1 MLFVDIIYC
10 FVMIVFFVAIFTSL
24 FFERYTKIVPAPTLS
39 YVRKRALKLIPEN
52 FKKDGQYEIFDL
64 GSGWGGILISLSKLF
79 PNSTIIGYELSPL
92 PYFISKL
99 RVFFRKRNINVYRED
114 FFKKDISDA
123 DIIFCY
129 LSPYHMELLKE
140 KFSELPNGSVIIS
153 CSFPILGWKPDK
165 EEYISSF
172 FVKIPIFRYTIGEN

>member
-1 MLFVDIIYC
+1 
-10 FVMIVFFVAIFTSL
+10 MIVFFVAIFTSL

-39 YVRKRALKLIPEN
+39 YVRKKALKLVPEN
-52 FKKDGQYEIFDL
+52 FKREGQYKIFDL

-79 PNSTIIGYELSPL
+79 PNSTIIGYELSPC

-99 RVFFRKRNINVYRED
+99 RVFFRKSDIKIYRED

-140 KFSELPNGSVIIS
+140 KFSELPAGRVIIS

-172 FVKIPIFRYTIGEN
+172 FVKIPVLLITKINITLSSFGKSR